1 MAYTYGTPASTTL
14 SETVSTTFER
24 VFIQGADGNVK
35 KGFKKFAAGEK
46 KVETYSTTLPTLASG
61 TMANGAVV
69 AYEYRESNTD
79 QPRVTET
86 QASWSTIP

>member
-14 SETVSTTFER
+14 SETVATSFER

-35 KGFKKFAAGEK
+35 KGFKKFAQGEK
-46 KVETYSTTLPTLASG
+46 KVETYSTSLPTLASG
-61 TMANGAVV
+61 TMSNGAVV
-69 AYEYRESNTD
+69 GYEYRESNTD

-86 QASWSTIP
+86 QLSWSTIP